1 MNTSPDTGGS
11 FLDEI
16 AEEFAGGEDF
26 LLLDTDL
33 LSGGD
38 LLPPGYELQPQST
51 GLDVTPQ
58 VNMEL

>member
-1 MNTSPDTGGS
+1 MGGS

-26 LLLDTDL
+26 LLESDL
-33 LSGGD
+33 LSCGD